1 MTDPYA
7 INRARWDERARFH
20 LDTAFYRRYVD
31 QLRAGGD
38 CLLPFDDA
46 VLGDVAGLDVLHLQC
61 HVGTDTLSLA
71 RRGARVT
78 GIDFSAEAIGQA
90 RELGEELG
98 LEARFVVSDVLR
110 LDEVLTGDF
119 DLVYA
124 SYGAINWIGPMQRW
138 FEVAAGFLRPGGRL
152 VLIDDHP
159 LSGALSDEQPRADAL
174 VLDWPY
180 LDQPE
185 PVVYECTGSYAD
197 REAATEHNRAA
208 EWSHGLGTLV
218 QAALEVGLVVRRL
231 TEHPESFF
239 PRLPSMTLGEDGLWR
254 APEELAGR
262 YPFTFTLEA
271 GKPG

>member
-1 MTDPYA
+1 MTDPIE

-20 LDTAFYRRYVD
+20 LDTAFYRRYAD
-31 QLRAGGD
+31 KLRAGGD
-38 CLLPFDDA
+38 CLLPFDDT
-46 VLGDVAGLDVLHLQC
+46 VLGDLAGLDVLHLQC
-61 HVGTDTLSLA
+61 HVGTDTLSLV

-78 GIDFSAEAIGQA
+78 GVDFSEQALIQA
-90 RELGEELG
+90 RALAAELG
-98 LEARFVVSDVLR
+98 LEARFVQSDILK
-110 LDEVLTGDF
+110 LDAALEGDF

-124 SYGAINWIGPMQRW
+124 SYGAINWIGPIDRW
-138 FEVAAGFLRPGGRL
+138 VAIAAGFLRPGGRL

-185 PVVYECTGSYAD
+185 PVIYECAGSYAD
-197 REAATEHNRAA
+197 RDAPTEHNRAA
-208 EWSHGLGTLV
+208 EWSHGLGTIIQGVLD
-218 QAALEVGLVVRRL
+218 AGLVVARL

-239 PRLPSMTLGEDGLWR
+239 PRLPSMTLGSDGLWR
-254 APEELAGR
+254 APPELADK

-271 GKPG
+271 VRPG